1 MLCARTVVRG
11 IALSSILLL
20 TTVLALCTSNNVARV
35 PGTGSLAALR
45 LDNPLT
51 TKLHRGL
58 QRSRFHGRGRV
69 GFNMPHRLYIFHLP
83 ARRGHK
89 VPGTGSSLLLHSV
102 TIKTPCGAR
111 HVPEVILCRCGVW
124 GRLG

>member
-1 MLCARTVVRG
+1 MLCARTAVRG

-35 PGTGSLAALR
+35 PDTGSLAALR

-69 GFNMPHRLYIFHLP
+69 GFNMPRRLYIHLP
-83 ARRGHK
+83 ARRGQ
-89 VPGTGSSLLLHSV
+89 VPGTGSCPTVHSV
-102 TIKTPCGAR
+102 T
-111 HVPEVILCRCGVW
+111 V
-124 GRLG
+124 